1 MMAISILVAAAIL
14 VTISYLALKIL
25 SGVVVTPPTPLR
37 ELSGE
42 PREAWRLPGEK
53 VMQLQV
59 APEGDRA
66 ALLSRNEA
74 DGETSLRVYSL
85 GENPQLLLTRPVQ
98 GYRLEWL
105 YGSPSA
111 LVYEDAGGIWR
122 LDGVDREPVVLA
134 AGNPD
139 FNSDPLP
146 SPDGSLILWKRAVAN
161 EGGRVSLWTMKPDG
175 SGQRKI
181 SDVRDRPA
189 WSPDGSALATYVQAT
204 HSSTPPNDYYIE
216 EINLVGE
223 GGGLLGTGKGEMR
236 YICWLDAGNLMY
248 VSMYIASDESK
259 VDGVVYRVVLEPEV
273 NQKAQATLRSLDD
286 PKQDYAFF
294 LSKER
299 ERLAYL
305 GSSGL
310 EFYDI
315 AGQKVYRETRVPSF
329 TALDWLPGGEG
340 LIYAQDGI
348 IYTMK
353 VDTGN
358 AAD

>member
-111 LVYEDAGGIWR
+111 LVYEDAGGSGGWT
-122 LDGVDREPVVLA
+122 V
-134 AGNPD
+134 
-139 FNSDPLP
+139 ST
-146 SPDGSLILWKRAVAN
+146 GSR
-161 EGGRVSLWTMKPDG
+161 
-175 SGQRKI
+175 
-181 SDVRDRPA
+181 
-189 WSPDGSALATYVQAT
+189 WSWP
-204 HSSTPPNDYYIE
+204 
-216 EINLVGE
+216 
-223 GGGLLGTGKGEMR
+223 
-236 YICWLDAGNLMY
+236 
-248 VSMYIASDESK
+248 
-259 VDGVVYRVVLEPEV
+259 
-273 NQKAQATLRSLDD
+273 
-286 PKQDYAFF
+286 
-294 LSKER
+294 
-299 ERLAYL
+299 
-305 GSSGL
+305 
-310 EFYDI
+310 
-315 AGQKVYRETRVPSF
+315 RETPISIRIPCPHPTVH
-329 TALDWLPGGEG
+329 
-340 LIYAQDGI
+340 
-348 IYTMK
+348 
-353 VDTGN
+353 
-358 AAD
+358 